1 MNEFDAV
8 PSFYVGDVPHG
19 ALVFGIEG
27 IDDVDYEDFTV
38 TVSLRGQLGT
48 HPVGPGHYAEGVVS
62 TTWTPLVP
70 FTYGGLY
77 RLVVTFTLVD
87 GQRRVIEG
95 PALVV
100 EDASSGWHTLAS
112 AREGWNDSRQLDDP
126 LLYTYLDA
134 ARTAIEAYAPA
145 SALVSRPSESL
156 RLAQL
161 LQARSVWNVSKSDT
175 GSSIDSE
182 FGTIYVRPL
191 DSSVKA
197 LIRPKSAVPVIT

>member
-1 MNEFDAV
+1 MDEFDAI
-8 PSFYVGDVPHG
+8 PSYHVGDVPLG
-19 ALVFGIEG
+19 VLAFGIEG
-27 IDDVDYEDFTV
+27 IDEIDYEDFTV
-38 TVSLRGQLGT
+38 TVTLRGPEGIRYVGT
-48 HPVGPGHYAEGVVS
+48 GSYTDGVVRTS
-62 TTWTPLVP
+62 WSGLEPLTGAGLHRVMVTWV
-70 FTYGGLY
+70 
-77 RLVVTFTLVD
+77 LVD
-87 GQRRVIEG
+87 GRSRLMEG

-100 EDASSGWHTLAS
+100 EDTTSGWHTMAS
-112 AREGWNDSRQLDDP
+112 AREGWTDSRQLDDP
-126 LLYTYLDA
+126 LLFTYLDA